1 VIRAGAITVGAGA
14 LLAAGAA
21 LALPGEL
28 DPSWGGDGVVR
39 VALLRPTQRDRYAEP
54 FLLLYDRGRIVAAG
68 GARSAF
74 VSGPLAVRF
83 LRDGRL
89 DRTFGRGGIV
99 RGRGIVSA
107 ENWRAGVVFPDG
119 SMLLLTMSEPTG
131 GFRFRMLA
139 ARLTRA
145 GRLDRRFG
153 RRGRIRH
160 AVVEECENLPNDALG
175 HARGAVTVLLDACA
189 PLGGEAAGGFWLL
202 RLRRDGRL
210 DRTFGARGKR
220 WTPLPV
226 DVTATDLAQ
235 QRDGRLVVSGAA
247 HDPALPGLALVRFR
261 RDGRL
266 DRSFGRGGKVVI
278 RWPFYSGGTIVPEDG
293 HRLLVVACNEDGA
306 RLLRFRVN
314 GARDRSF
321 GRDGSVDVRNVVPG
335 CPEAVRAP
343 GGKLVLISENTVAR
357 VDRNGSPDPSFGSGG
372 RIRAP
377 SPLDAVLVQ
386 PNGAIVTA
394 ASVVV
399 GRMRGWELRRYQG

>member
-1 VIRAGAITVGAGA
+1 VVRAGAIAVTA

-39 VALLRPTQRDRYAEP
+39 VALVRPTDRERYAAP

-68 GARSAF
+68 GARWGSVSA
-74 VSGPLAVRF
+74 PLAVRF

-107 ENWRAGVVFPDG
+107 ENWRTGVVFPDG

-131 GFRFRMLA
+131 MFRFRMLA

-160 AVVEECENLPNDALG
+160 AVAADCENLPNDALG
-175 HARGAVTVLLDACA
+175 HARGAVTVLLDACP
-189 PLGGEAAGGFWLL
+189 PLTSEANGGFWLL

-220 WTPLPV
+220 WAPLPFSF
-226 DVTATDLAQ
+226 TATDLAQ
-235 QRDGRLVVSGAA
+235 QRDGKLVVAA
-247 HDPALPGLALVRFR
+247 GPDDPTVTGLALVRFSR
-261 RDGRL
+261 NGRL
-266 DRSFGRGGKVVI
+266 DRSFGRGGKVVMGS
-278 RWPFYSGGTIVPEDG
+278 PFSGGVIVPEDG
-293 HRLLVVACNEDGA
+293 HRLLVVACTEDGA
-306 RLLRFRVN
+306 RLLRLRAN
-314 GARDRSF
+314 GTRDPSF
-321 GRDGSVDVRNVVPG
+321 GRNGSVDVRNVVPQ
-335 CPEAVRAP
+335 CADAVPAP
-343 GGKLVLISENTVAR
+343 GGKLVLVSENTIAR
-357 VDRNGSPDPSFGSGG
+357 FDRNGSPDPSFGSGG
-372 RIRAP
+372 RVRVSSP
-377 SPLDAVLVQ
+377 SFAVLVQ

-394 ASVVV
+394 ASVDV